1 LSHGARNVQDEHQ
14 VKRVLFVEERLN
26 GLDLSQILVNAGHLL
41 GEVEH
46 LVNFNI
52 LILLREFLDFLS
64 GLGILCFL
72 VLFVR
77 LNLCFWRSQNQVL
90 PVFGF
95 CRGLRQRYL
104 DFVSHLGTCL
114 LLFDLLSSFWQGV
127 REFAARAKFARTF
140 LEVMVTLLL
149 LLS

>member
-1 LSHGARNVQDEHQ
+1 VNV
-14 VKRVLFVEERLN
+14 
-26 GLDLSQILVNAGHLL
+26 GHLL

-46 LVNFNI
+46 FVNFNM
-52 LILLREFLDFLS
+52 LILLRLFLDLLS

-72 VLFVR
+72 VQFTW
-77 LNLCFWRSQNQVL
+77 LNLCFGRSQNQVT

-104 DFVSHLGTCL
+104 DFFSHRGNCL
-114 LLFDLLSSFWQGV
+114 LLFDLLSSFRQGV
-127 REFAARAKFARTF
+127 REFADRAKFARTF
-140 LEVMVTLLL
+140 LEEVMTLLL

>member
-1 LSHGARNVQDEHQ
+1 LSHGASNVHDEHQ
-14 VKRVLFVEERLN
+14 VKRVLFVKERLN
-26 GLDLSQILVNAGHLL
+26 GLDLSQILVNASHLL

-64 GLGILCFL
+64 GWGILCFL

-77 LNLCFWRSQNQVL
+77 LNLCFWRSQNQVT
-90 PVFGF
+90 PVFRL

-104 DFVSHLGTCL
+104 NFVSHRGNCL
-114 LLFDLLSSFWQGV
+114 LCFDLLSCFRKGV

-140 LEVMVTLLL
+140 LEEVMTLLL